1 MPIDTKRKAENDEPR
16 ADGSDGSDYDS
27 DGSEEP
33 DFINV
38 DFDFRAPEEIDF
50 QALKRLLQQLFYTHN
65 TKLDLCALADHVV
78 KTSTSQGVG
87 TTIKIVDDQ
96 DQDPYAFVSAIELSS
111 DKKEGSE
118 AANTLTKYLLQVSSK
133 PSTKAAH
140 DAIKSAASSTS
151 TNAPIVAV
159 LHERMVNMPV
169 QVAPPL
175 YKMLLEEIRASLAG
189 TLSCTAPSH
198 FLFFSRVFSAD
209 AFSDDEA
216 MDEDDDDEAS
226 GLAGA
231 RKRKAK
237 LARREAKK
245 AGAKKAGAKKDAPK
259 ARAIS
264 DGMALSGAGSD
275 EELGLFHPEDI
286 AISKLASH
294 SLTYRF
300 PPPPDASDSFE
311 APLFGRI
318 ALVPA
323 DKMDALLQ
331 QIEADLCVAMAQ

>member
-16 ADGSDGSDYDS
+16 ADGSDYDS

-65 TKLDLCALADHVV
+65 TKLDLSALADHVV

-87 TTIKIVDDQ
+87 TTIKIVDDE

-111 DKKEGSE
+111 EKKEGSE
-118 AANTLTKYLLQVSSK
+118 AANSLTKYLLEVSSK

-140 DAIKSAASSTS
+140 DTIKSAASSTS
-151 TNAPIVAV
+151 TNAPIIAV

-175 YKMLLEEIRASLAG
+175 YKMLLDEIRASLAA
-189 TLSCTAPSH
+189 TSSSSAPSH

-216 MDEDDDDEAS
+216 MDEDDDDEPS

-245 AGAKKAGAKKDAPK
+245 AGANKNAPK
-259 ARAIS
+259 TRAIS

-323 DKMDALLQ
+323 DKMDALLH
-331 QIEADLCVAMAQ
+331 QIEADLSVPMPQ

>member
-1 MPIDTKRKAENDEPR
+1 MPADTKRKAGNDEPR
-16 ADGSDGSDYDS
+16 ADGSDYDS

-50 QALKRLLQQLFYTHN
+50 QAVKRLLQQLFYTHN
-65 TKLDLCALADHVV
+65 TKLDLSSLADHVV
-78 KTSTSQGVG
+78 KTSTTQGVG
-87 TTIKIVDDQ
+87 TTIKIVDDE
-96 DQDPYAFVSAIELSS
+96 DQDPYAFVSAIALSS
-111 DKKEGSE
+111 EKKEGSE
-118 AANTLTKYLLQVSSK
+118 ATNSLTKYLLEVTSK
-133 PSTKAAH
+133 PASKSVH
-140 DAIKSAASSTS
+140 DLIKSSASSTS
-151 TNAPIVAV
+151 TSAPVMAV
-159 LHERMVNMPV
+159 LHERMVNMPP

-175 YKMLLEEIRASLAG
+175 YKMLLEEVRASLAS
-189 TLSCTAPSH
+189 TSATQPSH
-198 FLFFSRVFSAD
+198 YLFFSRVFSAD

-216 MDEDDDDEAS
+216 MDEDDDDEPS

-245 AGAKKAGAKKDAPK
+245 AGAKKDAPK
-259 ARAIS
+259 SRAIS
-264 DGMALSGAGSD
+264 DGMALNAAAGSSD

-286 AISKLASH
+286 AISKFASN

-331 QIEADLCVAMAQ
+331 QIEADLSMPAPQ